1 MFVMT
6 YSQARQNLATFLDK
20 AKINGEAI
28 IKRADGSRFK
38 VIPITEEK
46 TESSPF
52 SELAEYSST
61 INSKLKQIPF
71 QDILQMMKEDEDE
84 RTDRILA
91 AASGKTIDDFFDKL
105 KKL

>member
-1 MFVMT
+1 MLVMT
-6 YSQARQNLATFLDK
+6 YSQARQNFSSFLDK
-20 AKINGEAI
+20 AKIDGEAI
-28 IKRADGSRFK
+28 IKRSDGSSFK
-38 VIPITEEK
+38 VVPVENK
-46 TESSPF
+46 KDK
-52 SELAEYSST
+52 EYSAFKDVKPVG
-61 INSKLKQIPF
+61 ILKEIPF